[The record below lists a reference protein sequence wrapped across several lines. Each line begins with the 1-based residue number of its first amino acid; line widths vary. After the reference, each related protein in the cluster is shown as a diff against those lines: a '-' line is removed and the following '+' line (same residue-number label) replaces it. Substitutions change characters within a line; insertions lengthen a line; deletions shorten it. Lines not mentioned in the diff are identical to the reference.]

1 MYGLIGKI
9 QAKPGQRDTLIEIL
23 SSGSSNM
30 PGCHSYVVAKDKSE
44 EDIIWVTE
52 VWDDQASH
60 KASLSL
66 PEVQKAISLGKPL
79 IEQFLQFTETEPV

>member
-9 QAKPGQRDTLIEIL
+9 QAKPGERDKLIDIL
-23 SSGSSNM
+23 SSGSTNM
-30 PGCHSYVVAKDKSE
+30 PGCYSYIVARDKTD

-60 KASLSL
+60 KASLQL
-66 PEVQKAISLGKPL
+66 PEVQEAITKGKPL